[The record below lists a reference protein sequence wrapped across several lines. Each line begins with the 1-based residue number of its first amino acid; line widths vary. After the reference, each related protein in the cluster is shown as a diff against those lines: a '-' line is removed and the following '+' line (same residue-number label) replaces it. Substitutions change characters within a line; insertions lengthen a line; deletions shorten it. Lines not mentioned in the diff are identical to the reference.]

1 MALQNDI
8 LFTDIRQQNR
18 QQQKENDVPLDRPCR
33 VAGSGVKLGKFLQH
47 FHYQLAIVQPA
58 ESSEKVLTQSMNCS
72 SCHASFP
79 IGKKSPLQMYN
90 HLTECC
96 PAGFTTDH
104 QDQFCIFCDRRVA
117 DMEDHL
123 RRFANVHLA
132 RVAALAPFA
141 CHHPSRPSGK
151 QPRLEE
157 MDKSVVTL
165 TSGAFCCQAC
175 GCRHTPDLR

>member
-1 MALQNDI
+1 MAIQNDI

-18 QQQKENDVPLDRPCR
+18 QQKENLDRPCR
-33 VAGSGVKLGKFLQH
+33 VVGSGVKLGKFLQH
-47 FHYQLAIVQPA
+47 FHYQLAITHTS
-58 ESSEKVLTQSMNCS
+58 ESSEKVLTQSLNCS
-72 SCHASFP
+72 SCDASFT
-79 IGKKSPLQMYN
+79 IDKKSPLQMYN
-90 HLTECC
+90 HLTECS
-96 PAGFTTDH
+96 PGFTTD

-132 RVAALAPFA
+132 RVTALAPFA
-141 CHHPSRPSGK
+141 CHPSRPSGK
-151 QPRLEE
+151 QSSLEE

>member
-18 QQQKENDVPLDRPCR
+18 QQKENIDRPCR
-33 VAGSGVKLGKFLQH
+33 VVGSGVKLGKFLQH

-58 ESSEKVLTQSMNCS
+58 ESSEKELTQSMNCS
-72 SCHASFP
+72 SCDASFP

-90 HLTECC
+90 HLTECS
-96 PAGFTTDH
+96 PGFTTDH

-132 RVAALAPFA
+132 RVMALAPFA
-141 CHHPSRPSGK
+141 CHPSRPSGK
-151 QPRLEE
+151 QPSLEE

-175 GCRHTPDLR
+175 GCRHTPDLRYGH